1 MDINIILFIIIII
14 LLIALIALFSYLII
28 KNKKDSDYKELRLK
42 INKDLTEF
50 SNKVSIDFNNLTNA
64 TTDKLIQIEKSL
76 NSNIIETN
84 KTTNDTFNKISERII
99 KIDESQKALNELS
112 SNILSLQNILQDKKN
127 RGSFGEIE
135 LYNLLEIAYGQNDAF
150 YKKQFKLS
158 NGKVADAVI
167 VGPESLGNIVVDS
180 KFPLENY
187 QRIYDDS
194 LNQNEKNDARVKFK
208 NDVLKHIND
217 IKDKYIIPG
226 ETAPMAYMFVPAE
239 AIFSEIY
246 ANYDDIVNKSY
257 EAKVY
262 IVSPTTLMAYLTA
275 IKNIFL
281 GQKKD
286 EKAKEIIKLLDELS
300 IDFLRLKERQ
310 ETLQRDFEKIIPDFE
325 KIAITSNKI
334 IKRFAA
340 INSGDLDNEE
350 I

>member
-1 MDINIILFIIIII
+1 
-14 LLIALIALFSYLII
+14 
-28 KNKKDSDYKELRLK
+28 
-42 INKDLTEF
+42 
-50 SNKVSIDFNNLTNA
+50 
-64 TTDKLIQIEKSL
+64 
-76 NSNIIETN
+76 
-84 KTTNDTFNKISERII
+84 
-99 KIDESQKALNELS
+99 
-112 SNILSLQNILQDKKN
+112 
-127 RGSFGEIE
+127 
-135 LYNLLEIAYGQNDAF
+135 
-150 YKKQFKLS
+150 
-158 NGKVADAVI
+158 
-167 VGPESLGNIVVDS
+167 
-180 KFPLENY
+180 
-187 QRIYDDS
+187 
-194 LNQNEKNDARVKFK
+194 
-208 NDVLKHIND
+208 
-217 IKDKYIIPG
+217 
-226 ETAPMAYMFVPAE
+226 MAYMFVPAE

-246 ANYDDIVNKSY
+246 ANYNDIVNKSY